1 MSRGDCFNVIAEVVE
16 VTPQKMVK
24 VELSNGHQLW
34 GHTSVREREKV
45 IKLLPGDKVSVVL
58 SPYDLSQG
66 RMILGENKE

>member
-1 MSRGDCFNVIAEVVE
+1 
-16 VTPQKMVK
+16 MVK
-24 VELSNGHQLW
+24 VQPSNGHQLW